1 MESLVDT
8 VTGTVPDARVTRV
21 RLSVG
26 RLSCASPEALQ
37 FCFDVCT
44 RETSLEGAVLEI
56 LPVEAR
62 GWCASCSGET
72 ALTAPAVCAVCGSPE
87 VRILS
92 GTELRLKDVEVL

>member
-8 VTGTVPDARVTRV
+8 VGEAVTDARVTRV

-26 RLSCASPEALQ
+26 RLSCASPEALR

-44 RETSLEGAVLEI
+44 RDTPLAGAILEI

-62 GWCASCSGET
+62 GRCAPCGEET
-72 ALTAPAVCAVCGSPE
+72 RLAAPAVCAVCGSPE

-92 GTELRLKDVEVL
+92 GTELRLEDVEVL